1 MSTGLEHA
9 RLVALGAAWLRR
21 QGFPIVATE
30 LRCFG
35 SREHPDV
42 IGFRSNCST
51 LIEVKTS
58 RADFLADRKKPERA
72 TGGLGLYR
80 FYLCPEGLLQ
90 APDLPSGW
98 GLLVASGRQVTEVVR
113 PRGNLWP
120 PVGQAVGTEWEAF
133 QHQPNMAAERQALF
147 SIARRASVAPRGR
160 R

>member
-35 SREHPDV
+35 SREQPDV
-42 IGFRSNCST
+42 LGFRSHCST

-58 RADFLADRKKPERA
+58 RGDFLADRKKPERA
-72 TGGLGLYR
+72 ARGLGLYR

-90 APDLPSGW
+90 VADLPPGW
-98 GLLVASGRQVTEVVR
+98 GLLVAIGSRVTEIVR

-120 PVGQAVGTEWEAF
+120 PAGQAAGTEWEAF
-133 QHQPNMAAERQALF
+133 QHQPDMAAERQALF
-147 SIARRASVAPRGR
+147 SIARRASATPRGR